1 MKILIDLD
9 DEVKAAIDDYYSGKI
24 SHIGLDNGFK
34 LLEAVK
40 NGTSFSGRDDL
51 INKIKQK
58 IEQEEFARAVFRNE
72 EKDENKA
79 NQCTGS
85 IMAYKNVLKILEK

>member
-1 MKILIDLD
+1 MLIDLD
-9 DEVKAAIDDYYSGKI
+9 DNVKAAIDDYYSGKI

-40 NGTSFSGRDDL
+40 NGTSFSTRDDV
-51 INKIKQK
+51 INEIKQK
-58 IEQEEFARAVFRNE
+58 IEQEEFARTVFRNE

-85 IMAYKNVLKILEK
+85 IMAYKNVLKMLEK

>member
-9 DEVKAAIDDYYSGKI
+9 DNVKAAIDDYYSGKI

-40 NGTSFSGRDDL
+40 NGTSFSNRDDL
-51 INKIKQK
+51 INEIKRK
-58 IEQEEFARAVFRNE
+58 IE
-72 EKDENKA
+72 
-79 NQCTGS
+79 
-85 IMAYKNVLKILEK
+85 

>member
-1 MKILIDLD
+1 MKTLIDLD
-9 DEVKAAIDDYYSGKI
+9 DNVKAAIDDYYSGKI

-40 NGTSFSGRDDL
+40 NGTSFSGRADL
-51 INKIKQK
+51 INEIKQK
-58 IEQEEFARAVFRNE
+58 IEQEEYARAIFRNE

-85 IMAYKNVLKILEK
+85 IMAYKNVLKMLEK

>member
-1 MKILIDLD
+1 MKRIIDLD
-9 DEVKAAIDDYYSGKI
+9 DHVKAAIDDYYSGKI
-24 SHIGLDNGFK
+24 GHIGLDNGFK

-40 NGTSFSGRDDL
+40 NSTSFSTRDNV
-51 INKIKQK
+51 INEIKQK
-58 IEQEEFARAVFRNE
+58 IEQEEFARAVFMNE

-85 IMAYKNVLKILEK
+85 IMAYKNVLKMLEK

>member
-1 MKILIDLD
+1 MKTLIDLD
-9 DEVKAAIDDYYSGKI
+9 DNVKAAIDDYYSGKI

-40 NGTSFSGRDDL
+40 NGTSFSGRADL
-51 INKIKQK
+51 INEIKQK
-58 IEQEEFARAVFRNE
+58 IEQEEYARAIFRNE
-72 EKDENKA
+72 EKAENKA

-85 IMAYKNVLKILEK
+85 IMAYKNVLKMLEK

>member
-9 DEVKAAIDDYYSGKI
+9 DNVKAAIDDYYSGKI

-51 INKIKQK
+51 
-58 IEQEEFARAVFRNE
+58 VNE
-72 EKDENKA
+72 
-79 NQCTGS
+79 
-85 IMAYKNVLKILEK
+85 LKRK

>member
-9 DEVKAAIDDYYSGKI
+9 DKVKAAIDDYYSGKI

-40 NGTSFSGRDDL
+40 NGTSFSDRDDL
-51 INKIKQK
+51 IKK
-58 IEQEEFARAVFRNE
+58 
-72 EKDENKA
+72 
-79 NQCTGS
+79 
-85 IMAYKNVLKILEK
+85 

>member
-9 DEVKAAIDDYYSGKI
+9 DNVKAAIDDYYSGKI

-40 NGTSFSGRDDL
+40 NGTSFS
-51 INKIKQK
+51 NKEDQEPILDMIKQAK
-58 IEQEEFARAVFRNE
+58 EIMA
-72 EKDENKA
+72 NKA
-79 NQCTGS
+79 HADADGEIVVDISDALS
-85 IMAYKNVLKILEK
+85 ILSELVD